1 VPSIGGEARKVSAGN
16 RVVADP
22 SGKALLISVLES
34 TNMRLFRVPLDG
46 TPETEVK
53 TNAADAVRYSY
64 LSPGSVSAD
73 GRLLISL
80 HNTWFSAPAILDTHT
95 GRVHPLPFDG
105 ASDYISMAWLPDGR
119 MVALRLGENSTLWRF
134 TPASE

>member
-1 VPSIGGEARKVSAGN
+1 VPSADGEARKLRAGN

-22 SGKALLISVLES
+22 SGKALLISILES

-46 TPETEVK
+46 TSETEVQAG
-53 TNAADAVRYSY
+53 AADAVRYSH
-64 LSPGSVSAD
+64 LSPGSLSAD

-95 GRVHPLPFDG
+95 GRVQPLPFDG
-105 ASDYISMAWLPDGR
+105 VSDYESMAWLPDGR
-119 MVALRLGENSTLWRF
+119 IVALRHSENSTLWRF
-134 TPASE
+134 APSPE